1 MKKKIAVLYGGRGQ
15 EHAVSLASARA
26 ILSWLDR
33 DKFDP
38 LPVMITQEGDFFLC
52 RGACVP
58 LPDVVRPDC
67 RMTPTFPVRLAG
79 VSGFLDGQH
88 ILPVDAVLPCL
99 HGDYGEDGRIQGLLD
114 CAKIPYPGAGCTAGA
129 VAADKALT
137 KAAAKSLGI
146 PTLPWL
152 LFSGKESED
161 EALAAVTET
170 FGDGTSFPTLFLKP
184 NALGSSVG
192 ASPVRKKEDFSSA
205 YRAAARYG
213 RVLVEPLLSRPREL
227 EVAALL
233 TGEAPVLSS
242 PGEILSGGD
251 FYSYDEKYRTG
262 TARISLSPTLGE
274 ETEARLFADSLA
286 LLSLLGC
293 EGAARVDYFLTDD
306 GSLYFNEINTFPG
319 FTEISLYPRLMER
332 AGIPPKEL
340 LTKLT
345 EAALDRRV

>member
-58 LPDVVRPDC
+58 LPDVMRSDC

-79 VSGFLDGQH
+79 VSGFLDGRH

-152 LFSGKESED
+152 L
-161 EALAAVTET
+161 
-170 FGDGTSFPTLFLKP
+170 
-184 NALGSSVG
+184 
-192 ASPVRKKEDFSSA
+192 R
-205 YRAAARYG
+205 
-213 RVLVEPLLSRPREL
+213 
-227 EVAALL
+227 
-233 TGEAPVLSS
+233 
-242 PGEILSGGD
+242 
-251 FYSYDEKYRTG
+251 
-262 TARISLSPTLGE
+262 
-274 ETEARLFADSLA
+274 
-286 LLSLLGC
+286 
-293 EGAARVDYFLTDD
+293 
-306 GSLYFNEINTFPG
+306 
-319 FTEISLYPRLMER
+319 
-332 AGIPPKEL
+332 
-340 LTKLT
+340 
-345 EAALDRRV
+345 